1 MKLKNKII
9 LVVVIILAL
18 SGAVIMGI
26 WYQTSSKL
34 TSTYLQNVSESSMK
48 DAYHAFEYLL
58 TDTSYMATMISEN
71 QKNVIQPVNTLN
83 SEQIKQNNQWNQ
95 IYLENRRKILE
106 YLNGIDGYKYYISGI
121 SIAANEK
128 CIFSSNH
135 VIEQNNT
142 IYQKVK
148 KLNCDKL
155 KKTVIMMEPIHME
168 GLKSTV
174 SSDYV
179 VPAVRA
185 ITDDK

>member
-71 QKNVIQPVNTLN
+71 QKNVI
-83 SEQIKQNNQWNQ
+83 
-95 IYLENRRKILE
+95 
-106 YLNGIDGYKYYISGI
+106 
-121 SIAANEK
+121 
-128 CIFSSNH
+128 
-135 VIEQNNT
+135 
-142 IYQKVK
+142 
-148 KLNCDKL
+148 
-155 KKTVIMMEPIHME
+155 
-168 GLKSTV
+168 
-174 SSDYV
+174 
-179 VPAVRA
+179 
-185 ITDDK
+185 

>member
-128 CIFSSNH
+128 CIFHQIMS
-135 VIEQNNT
+135 
-142 IYQKVK
+142 
-148 KLNCDKL
+148 LNK
-155 KKTVIMMEPIHME
+155 
-168 GLKSTV
+168 
-174 SSDYV
+174 
-179 VPAVRA
+179 
-185 ITDDK
+185 ITLFIRK

>member
-83 SEQIKQNNQWNQ
+83 SEQIKQNNQWNS
-95 IYLENRRKILE
+95 
-106 YLNGIDGYKYYISGI
+106 D
-121 SIAANEK
+121 
-128 CIFSSNH
+128 IFGKS
-135 VIEQNNT
+135 
-142 IYQKVK
+142 QKNIGVFK
-148 KLNCDKL
+148 W
-155 KKTVIMMEPIHME
+155 
-168 GLKSTV
+168 
-174 SSDYV
+174 Y
-179 VPAVRA
+179 
-185 ITDDK
+185 

>member
-106 YLNGIDGYKYYISGI
+106 YLNGIDCNLLEYLTQRDIQTKNSGVNVRYRGKHRFFKGF
-121 SIAANEK
+121 NEFIK
-128 CIFSSNH
+128 EKTRRCDNDFEKIERH
-135 VIEQNNT
+135 VFF
-142 IYQKVK
+142 
-148 KLNCDKL
+148 
-155 KKTVIMMEPIHME
+155 
-168 GLKSTV
+168 
-174 SSDYV
+174 
-179 VPAVRA
+179 
-185 ITDDK
+185 